1 MGFAD
6 RTVAD
11 IAATLPGATEVF
23 RRHRIDFCC
32 GGQVPLAAAAGERGV
47 ALDAIETELAR
58 LDAHAATTAPTATDA
73 LIAHILER
81 FHEAHRRELPE
92 LIALAARVEQRHA
105 DHPQAPLG
113 LHAALLELAAALED
127 HMTKEE
133 RILFPL
139 MRQGGHPMIHA
150 PIAQMQHEH
159 DEHGERLA
167 RLQAIAHDF
176 ALPAEACAS
185 WSALY
190 AGLRKLVDDIHEH
203 VHLENNVLFPRF
215 GV

>member
-11 IAATLPGATEVF
+11 IAATLPGATDVF
-23 RRHRIDFCC
+23 RRHRIEFCC
-32 GGQVPLAAAAGERGV
+32 GGQVPLATAAGAGSPEL
-47 ALDAIETELAR
+47 AAIEAELAR
-58 LDAHAATTAPTATDA
+58 LDAQGGASAPEPTDA
-73 LIAHILER
+73 LIEHILRR
-81 FHEAHRRELPE
+81 FHDTHRRELPE
-92 LIALAARVEQRHA
+92 LIALAAKVEQRHA
-105 DHPQAPLG
+105 EHPQAPSG
-113 LHAALLELAAALED
+113 LHAALRELAVALDD

-139 MRQGGHPMIHA
+139 MLQGGHPMIHA

-159 DEHGERLA
+159 DEHGARLA
-167 RLQAIAHDF
+167 RLAALTHDL
-176 ALPAEACAS
+176 ALPADACAS

-215 GV
+215 G